1 MLRAHRCKAQLRR
14 QKLQLCVFDRTVQRG
29 EGLTEPCDA
38 FVRRDGDT
46 AIQRAGRIQYSLH
59 LGAGFS
65 GQNAACPGK
74 ESTGRF
80 RRNSGAVPRREPN
93 ASVRGGKARAVCAG
107 KIRYGGRLRSIRQRC
122 GGGEALPQEPQTAAA
137 QPEGDCQARRTGTQ
151 CPKRLPP
158 GPEDAVRHAVGVG
171 KDIPHSLC
179 VAMVDKEG
187 RAFPLKHEP
196 VGQFPG
202 THQVGVLQPVR
213 FSVLMPAAVGGVYGC
228 LNGRKISFAGGPQ
241 PQPQRAVRTAPQTK
255 CSRGQ
260 KKAGAGHTH
269 GAEQPGAAQ
278 SSADGTAQRRQR
290 IGRARPAAAHTA
302 GLGAPCLLGTRKC
315 KEADGRFVRFVFV
328 RVQKCR
334 RRRAERPGQSRQLS
348 SARQPAAGFPAG
360 ERVARHACG
369 LGKLSLCKMLFRAQ
383 ARDACADALRVF
395 HDSSPPGGILDRTGY
410 SSLPNAAKSAHTTP
424 GVTLLAARA
433 SGVVSPHSTSAVPQP
448 QAPSAISV

>member
-1 MLRAHRCKAQLRR
+1 M
-14 QKLQLCVFDRTVQRG
+14 
-29 EGLTEPCDA
+29 
-38 FVRRDGDT
+38 
-46 AIQRAGRIQYSLH
+46 
-59 LGAGFS
+59 
-65 GQNAACPGK
+65 
-74 ESTGRF
+74 
-80 RRNSGAVPRREPN
+80 
-93 ASVRGGKARAVCAG
+93 
-107 KIRYGGRLRSIRQRC
+107 
-122 GGGEALPQEPQTAAA
+122 
-137 QPEGDCQARRTGTQ
+137 
-151 CPKRLPP
+151 
-158 GPEDAVRHAVGVG
+158 
-171 KDIPHSLC
+171 
-179 VAMVDKEG
+179 
-187 RAFPLKHEP
+187 KHEP

-290 IGRARPAAAHTA
+290 IGRARPADAHTA

-383 ARDACADALRVF
+383 ARCAYSMTAVLPVVYWTAPATAVCPTR
-395 HDSSPPGGILDRTGY
+395 PNRRTRR
-410 SSLPNAAKSAHTTP
+410 
-424 GVTLLAARA
+424 RA
-433 SGVVSPHSTSAVPQP
+433 
-448 QAPSAISV
+448 